1 MPKKKREERREMA
14 VSRVHEVAGSLFCEN
29 KDTAIF
35 VAPTKLGEGIYSR
48 LKGSGGRVAVRGS
61 TFLGHCPVSP

>member
-1 MPKKKREERREMA
+1 MA
-14 VSRVHEVAGSLFCEN
+14 ASRVHEVAGSLFCEN

-35 VAPTKLGEGIYSR
+35 VAPTKLGEGSLGRTLSGEEIYSR
-48 LKGSGGRVAVRGS
+48 VKGSGGRVAVRGS